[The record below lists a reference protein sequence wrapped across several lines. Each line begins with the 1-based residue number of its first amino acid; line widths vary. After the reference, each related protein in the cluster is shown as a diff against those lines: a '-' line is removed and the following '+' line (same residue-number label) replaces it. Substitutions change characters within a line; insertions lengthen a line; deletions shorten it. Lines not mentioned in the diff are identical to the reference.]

1 MLAIFARFR
10 KSTATVK
17 SYPAHWFDPS
27 AVPAA
32 PILVRGATGD
42 NQKKQVHWWGKDTIA
57 VTASLSPPMSQEE
70 FKVSTPTGFNSDNG
84 LSYLG
89 DFSGDISWDTIKDS
103 AEDDGDF
110 SDSDYPVSPL
120 ACDSPDTPALFDEED
135 DSSSNYSSDSNLSMA
150 VTDEDN
156 TETFYF
162 AAPQVFEGT
171 EIVFVPGEY
180 QVAEP
185 LFEEESESKELVVD
199 VSEECYVEIKD
210 VRMGE
215 GRALRRT
222 STITGLVGE
231 EIRKRRARFQVFV
244 DEDCAEP
251 LRQARLVKRSRRGG
265 PKSGTYMPHI
275 LTPILEDADEE

>member
-32 PILVRGATGD
+32 PILLRGATGD

-57 VTASLSPPMSQEE
+57 ISALLSPPLPQEE
-70 FKVSTPTGFNSDNG
+70 FKVSTPTGFNPDNG
-84 LSYLG
+84 VSYLG

-103 AEDDGDF
+103 AEDGDF
-110 SDSDYPVSPL
+110 SDSDYPVSPS
-120 ACDSPDTPALFDEED
+120 ACDSPDTPALFDD
-135 DSSSNYSSDSNLSMA
+135 DDDCSNYSSDSNLSMA

-156 TETFYF
+156 SETFYF
-162 AAPQVFEGT
+162 PAPQVFEGT

-180 QVAEP
+180 QVEDP
-185 LFEEESESKELVVD
+185 LFEEESESKELVMD
-199 VSEECYVEIKD
+199 VSEECHVRIED
-210 VRMGE
+210 VKMGE
-215 GRALRRT
+215 GRVLRRT

-231 EIRKRRARFQVFV
+231 AIRKRRARFQVYV
-244 DEDCAEP
+244 DEECAEP
-251 LRQARLVKRSRRGG
+251 LRQAKLVKRSRRGG
-265 PKSGTYMPHI
+265 PKSGTYVPHI
-275 LTPILEDADEE
+275 LTSIPEDAGEE